1 MLGELDIS
9 TLVGGIVLLLSSIGS
24 SVLAVRSA
32 LGTAGGR
39 RLLAT
44 LVTDVERM
52 PDGTV
57 SPKPETNVGLVAD
70 AVATRVL
77 DRLDP
82 RLDRIEGRLG
92 IVEGEVAKVREEQGA
107 ALEREAAASDA
118 NRAMQLQLSQR
129 IARVEGV
136 TRVGAPLDEADVTP
150 VHGIPLQARRRT
162 R

>member
-1 MLGELDIS
+1 MGELELG

-24 SVLAVRSA
+24 AVLAVRSA

-44 LVTDVERM
+44 LVNDVERR
-52 PDGTV
+52 PDGTAT
-57 SPKPETNVGLVAD
+57 PRPETDAALVAD

-92 IVEGEVAKVREEQGA
+92 TVEGEVAKIREEQGA

-129 IARVEGV
+129 VARVEGA
-136 TRVGAPLDEADVTP
+136 TGVGTPLDEADVTP
-150 VHGIPLQARRRT
+150 VQGIPLQARRRAV